1 MDRAW
6 FSMSYIYSMTSLYTQ
21 WPMNSTASSHRILFL
36 SVCSSNAFAGSAFMR
51 AYTFRFGTFA
61 TKCLVYCSMLAETQW
76 IDFSLYAIHQGHIVI
91 VKTLSEETT
100 IEFVNIVSAENRF
113 NWTIQKPTSA
123 LISFNGVPLAS
134 ESIMIYLF
142 IFPTIVSCVLCSS
155 S

>member
-1 MDRAW
+1 
-6 FSMSYIYSMTSLYTQ
+6 
-21 WPMNSTASSHRILFL
+21 
-36 SVCSSNAFAGSAFMR
+36 
-51 AYTFRFGTFA
+51 
-61 TKCLVYCSMLAETQW
+61 MLAETQW

-142 IFPTIVSCVLCSS
+142 IFSTIVSCVLCSS